1 MWKPWKVT
9 VLSPA
14 LALSLSLVC
23 SPTLSSQD
31 VEVRAGPQ
39 HWIIEA
45 IGTESATPE
54 VIYLLMKMEFE
65 SAQAV
70 EAARRGER
78 QLQEFL
84 AAVDHLKISD
94 LTYRVCNN
102 VLVPGP
108 APRGMTSGFVY
119 TRNVVFTLRRLQLD
133 AQHAE
138 VDRVIAQLED
148 LGARYNSHCVTCVGS
163 G

>member
-1 MWKPWKVT
+1 MWRPWKV
-9 VLSPA
+9 VVFPPA
-14 LALSLSLVC
+14 LALSFSLVC

-31 VEVRAGPQ
+31 VEVRAGSQ
-39 HWIIEA
+39 RWIIEA
-45 IGTESATPE
+45 IGTERATPE
-54 VIYLLMKMEFE
+54 VIYLLMKMESE

-70 EAARRGER
+70 EAAKRGER

-84 AAVDHLKISD
+84 TAVDHLKISD

-108 APRGMTSGFVY
+108 GPEGMSSGFVY
-119 TRNVVFTLRRLQLD
+119 TRNVVFTLRRPQLE
-133 AQHAE
+133 AQRAE
-138 VDRVIAQLED
+138 VDRVVAQLED

>member
-1 MWKPWKVT
+1 M
-9 VLSPA
+9 
-14 LALSLSLVC
+14 
-23 SPTLSSQD
+23 
-31 VEVRAGPQ
+31 
-39 HWIIEA
+39 
-45 IGTESATPE
+45 ES
-54 VIYLLMKMEFE
+54 E

-108 APRGMTSGFVY
+108 GPEGMSSGFVY
-119 TRNVVFTLRRLQLD
+119 TRNVVFTLRRPQLE
-133 AQHAE
+133 AQRAE
-138 VDRVIAQLED
+138 VDRVVAQLED

>member
-1 MWKPWKVT
+1 VT
-9 VLSPA
+9 A
-14 LALSLSLVC
+14 G
-23 SPTLSSQD
+23 SQRW
-31 VEVRAGPQ
+31 V
-39 HWIIEA
+39 IEA
-45 IGTESATPE
+45 IGTESATPA
-54 VIYLLMKMEFE
+54 VIYLLMKMESE

-102 VLVPGP
+102 VLMPGP
-108 APRGMTSGFVY
+108 APGGVTSGFVY
-119 TRNVVFTLRRLQLD
+119 TRNVVFTLRRSQLET
-133 AQHAE
+133 QRAE

>member
-1 MWKPWKVT
+1 MWKPWKVM
-9 VLSPA
+9 VFPPA

-31 VEVRAGPQ
+31 IELRADS
-39 HWIIEA
+39 HRWIIEA
-45 IGTESATPE
+45 IGTERATPE
-54 VIYLLMKMEFE
+54 VIYLLMKMQFE

-70 EAARRGER
+70 EAGRRGER

-84 AAVDHLKISD
+84 AAVNHLEISD

-108 APRGMTSGFVY
+108 APLGITSGFVY

-133 AQHAE
+133 AQRAE

>member
-1 MWKPWKVT
+1 MVFP
-9 VLSPA
+9 PA

-31 VEVRAGPQ
+31 EEVRVHPQ
-39 HWIIEA
+39 HWVIEA
-45 IGTESATPE
+45 IGTERATPE

-84 AAVDHLKISD
+84 AAVDRLKISD

-108 APRGMTSGFVY
+108 APRGTTSGFVY
-119 TRNVVFTLRRLQLD
+119 TRNVVFTLPRPQLD
-133 AQHAE
+133 ARRAE